1 MKRTKWKTLL
11 FVGALSLCLSNT
23 PNTKA
28 FAAEADDTLRGA
40 TPISFNVQKS
50 GFLKDG
56 ADKDYYKVV
65 LPKNGKLSVFMEN
78 DGESKKVQIL
88 RNDGVV
94 YTELGTDPEKLGQ
107 ATASVGLPKGT
118 YYIFVGDYSGYD
130 VPYKLK
136 ATFTPS
142 ENFEKEKNESLREAN
157 SIPLN
162 TKISGQLQFGDD
174 KDYFKFTLPKAGNV
188 TLSVNNGGGSE
199 KTGYLLL
206 SNGYEVTTVQTDP
219 DFPGSRSNEVGLP
232 AGTYYV
238 KLGDYGDY
246 FVNYDFTVKYVQS
259 DFYEKE
265 LNDSFSKANPV
276 GLNTKYYGTLQGGSD
291 HDYYSLKITKKD
303 TVTVSMPNSGSDNQF
318 MIKNSKG
325 SVLAQNNT
333 DSSKK
338 GDSSVK
344 ATLNPGTYYIHIGDY
359 AGYNQRYSFSVRSS
373 IQALTTKQVSIKNYK
388 GKSDVVT
395 VSGAKSGDL
404 VKIYDKSNKLLSSK
418 KADKAGKA
426 VFSFKQLGSK
436 GGYIYVSL
444 TKPNRLESAKTK
456 VSFNKE

>member
-11 FVGALSLCLSNT
+11 FAGALSLCLSNV
-23 PNTKA
+23 PNSKA
-28 FAAEADDTLRGA
+28 FAAEADDTMRGA
-40 TPISFNVQKS
+40 TPISFNVQES
-50 GFLKDG
+50 GILIDG
-56 ADKDYYKVV
+56 NDKDYYKVV
-65 LPKNGKLSVFMEN
+65 LPKNGKLSVYMEN

-88 RNDGVV
+88 RNDGTVF
-94 YTELGTDPEKLGQ
+94 TELNTDSDKLGQ
-107 ATASVGLPKGT
+107 ATANVGLAKGT
-118 YYIFVGDYSGYD
+118 YYIYVGDYSGYD

-142 ENFEKEKNESLREAN
+142 ETIEKEKNETLREAN

-162 TKISGQLQFGDD
+162 TKISGQLQYGND

-188 TLSVNNGGGSE
+188 TLSMNNAGEYS
-199 KTGYLLL
+199 KKGYLLM
-206 SNGYEVTTVQTDP
+206 SNNYAVTQVGTNP
-219 DFPGSRSNEVGLP
+219 DFPGSVSNQVGLP

-238 KLGDYGDY
+238 KIADYDGY
-246 FVNYDFTVKYVQS
+246 FVPYDFTVKYVQS

-276 GLNTKYYGTLQGGSD
+276 GVNTKYYGTLQGGSD
-291 HDYYSLKITKKD
+291 DDYYSLKLTKKD
-303 TVTVSMPNSGSDNQF
+303 TVTVSMPNSGSDNDF
-318 MIKNSKG
+318 YLKNSKG
-325 SVLAQNNT
+325 TILKQHRT
-333 DSSKK
+333 DSSIK
-338 GDSSVK
+338 GERSVK
-344 ATLNPGTYYIHIGDY
+344 ATLNPGTYYIHIGNYD
-359 AGYNQRYSFSVRSS
+359 GYDQRYSFSVRSS
-373 IQALTTKQVSIKNYK
+373 IQALSTKQVSIKNYK
-388 GKSDVVT
+388 GKSDLVT

-418 KADKAGKA
+418 KADKSGKA